1 MIMYGYISIET
12 VVFAHKKYRFMSEQC
27 RNKEKK
33 VASPK
38 VLIIGNMC
46 G

>member
-1 MIMYGYISIET
+1 MAILVLKLLSLHI
-12 VVFAHKKYRFMSEQC
+12 KNRFMSEQC

-38 VLIIGNMC
+38 VLIIRNMC